1 MPFGFSSLPCTPK
14 EGLNI
19 MEGFMLPIK
28 MKSPPK
34 SILGP
39 AEPHLP
45 GFGNRIVTERQY
57 STSGI
62 KPEGSP

>member
-1 MPFGFSSLPCTPK
+1 MS
-14 EGLNI
+14 
-19 MEGFMLPIK
+19 PIK

-39 AEPHLP
+39 AESNLP
-45 GFGNRIVTERQY
+45 GFGNRSVTERQY

-62 KPEGSP
+62 KPEGSPWFIVQPTYYFKIYIHIYIDI